1 MEIDINEILTK
12 SPTLLTFLVIGLGY
26 LIGNIRIGP
35 VDIGATTGV
44 LLTGL
49 LLGHFGFPSSS
60 EASTFGFS
68 LFIFSVGLQAGPS
81 FFSALAEDG
90 RKYIALAVIVSITA
104 LSLAIAFGKFFQ
116 FDFGFNAGLL
126 AGALTSTPTLAGAQ
140 DAISSGLAELPEG
153 MTTVQA
159 LNNVSV
165 AYAITYIFGTVG
177 LILFIRFFPVLL
189 GIDLPAVA
197 RDLAIKKGM
206 VKRKGGAGSKA
217 DTLPVIRAYR
227 IDSEDAA
234 NKTTEQRRAE
244 LGLQVTPLRLRRG
257 QKFFD
262 PDPDFVLQ
270 KGDVISVIASLK
282 DHQEIQNK
290 IGLEVLD
297 QELLNFQISSKEIVV
312 IHQPVVGK
320 YIRDLKA
327 TAEHGCF
334 VTGLTRASIDLPVD
348 ENLVLHKGDRLHVIG
363 EEEHLRKLAEKVGH
377 IEEEIEETDLI
388 SFSFGIVFGIMLGM
402 VLLKIGTISIGL
414 GSAGGLLITGIL
426 IGFFS
431 SIRPTFGRVPAAAR
445 FILMEIGLMLFMTS
459 VGLKAGAGIWEA
471 LMANGPL
478 IIGCGI
484 LVTLLPALVGYAFGH
499 FVLKLNPALLL
510 GSITGSMT
518 STPSLKIATSAAKS
532 SIPALGYAGTY
543 TFANVFL
550 TFSGS
555 IIMMI

>member
-1 MEIDINEILTK
+1 MEIDINDILTK

-26 LIGNIRIGP
+26 LVGNIRIGS

-44 LLTGL
+44 LLIGL
-49 LLGHFGFPSSS
+49 LLGHLGFPSSS

-90 RKYIALAVIVSITA
+90 KKYVALAIVVSVTA

-116 FDFGFNAGLL
+116 FDFGFNAGLM

-153 MTTVQA
+153 MAVTQA
-159 LNNVSV
+159 LNNISI

-177 LILFIRFFPVLL
+177 LILFIRFFPVLI
-189 GIDLPAVA
+189 GIDLPAEA
-197 RDLAIKKGM
+197 RELAIKKGI
-206 VKRKGGAGSKA
+206 VKRRGGIRSKA
-217 DTLPVIRAYR
+217 ETLPVIRAYR
-227 IDSEDAA
+227 VDSEDAA
-234 NKTTEQRRAE
+234 NKTIEQRKAE
-244 LGLQVTPLRLRRG
+244 LGLQATPLRVRRG
-257 QKFFD
+257 REYLNPT
-262 PDPDFVLQ
+262 PDLVLQ
-270 KGDVISVIASLK
+270 KGDIISVISSLK
-282 DHQEIQNK
+282 EHQEIQK
-290 IGLEVLD
+290 DIGQEVLD
-297 QELLNFQISSKEIVV
+297 QELLNYNISSKEVV
-312 IHQPVVGK
+312 AIHQPVVGK
-320 YIRDLKA
+320 PVRELKA
-327 TAEHGCF
+327 TADYGCF
-334 VTGLTRASIDLPVD
+334 VTGLTRASIDLPVED
-348 ENLVLHKGDRLHVIG
+348 NLVIHKGDRLHVIG

-388 SFSFGIVFGIMLGM
+388 SFSFGIVFGILLGM
-402 VLLKIGTISIGL
+402 VLLKFGNISIGL

-471 LMANGPL
+471 LMDNGPV

-484 LVTLLPALVGYAFGH
+484 LVTLLPALTGYAFGH
-499 FVLKLNPALLL
+499 FILKLNPVLLL
-510 GSITGSMT
+510 GSLTGAMT
-518 STPSLKIATSAAKS
+518 STPSLKIVTSAAKS

>member
-1 MEIDINEILTK
+1 MEIDFMDLLTK
-12 SPTLLTFLVIGLGY
+12 SPTLLTFLVIGLGF

-44 LLTGL
+44 LLIGL
-49 LLGHFGFPSSS
+49 LLGHLGFPSSS
-60 EASTFGFS
+60 EASSFGFA

-90 RKYIALAVIVSITA
+90 KKYITLAVVVSVTA
-104 LSLAIAFGKFFQ
+104 LSLAITFGKIFQ
-116 FDFGFNAGLL
+116 FEFGFNAGLL

-140 DAISSGLAELPEG
+140 DAITSGLASIPEG
-153 MTTVQA
+153 MTAPQA
-159 LNNVSV
+159 MNNISV

-189 GIDLPAVA
+189 GIDLPAEA
-197 RDLAIKKGM
+197 RTLAIKKGI
-206 VKRKGGAGSKA
+206 VKRKGGAGNKA
-217 DTLPVIRAYR
+217 ETLPIIRAYR
-227 IDSEDAA
+227 IESEEAA
-234 NKTTEQRRAE
+234 NKSIEQRKLE
-244 LGLQVTPLRLRRG
+244 LGLQVTPLRVRRG
-257 QKFFD
+257 DQFLD
-262 PDPDFVLQ
+262 ADNDLVLQ
-270 KGDVISVIASLK
+270 IGDIVSLIASLK
-282 DHQEIQNK
+282 DHQKIQK
-290 IGLEVLD
+290 DFGHEVLD
-297 QELLNFQISSKEIVV
+297 HELLNYQITSKEIVV
-312 IHQPVVGK
+312 IHQPVVG
-320 YIRDLKA
+320 RTVRELSA
-327 TAEHGCF
+327 TAEYGSF
-334 VTGLTRASIDLPVD
+334 VTGLTRASIDLPVED
-348 ENLVLHKGDRLHVIG
+348 NLVLHKGDRLHVIG
-363 EEEHLRKLAEKVGH
+363 EEDHLRKLAEKVGH

-388 SFSFGIVFGIMLGM
+388 SFSFGIVFGILLGM
-402 VLLKIGTISIGL
+402 VLWKFGTISIGL
-414 GSAGGLLITGIL
+414 GSAGGLLISGIL

-471 LMANGPL
+471 LMANGPV

-484 LVTLLPALVGYAFGH
+484 LVTLVPALIGYAFGH
-499 FVLKLNPALLL
+499 YILKMNPALLL

-550 TFSGS
+550 TFAGS
-555 IIMMI
+555 IIMML